1 MSRTLIFFLVV
12 VTLGLALLLAWLGL
26 ATVPS
31 NLLGWF
37 LLIMGLVYFFGVVI
51 VYWFRR
57 IQFWKPHAK
66 GETIREERSDG
77 SFWFIV
83 IGMIAAFYVPPS
95 EYLLL
100 EAILPRVVFMQIIG
114 LFIIVL
120 GSILFVWA
128 RGALGQFYS
137 GHVSVIEGQRL
148 VQDGPYRFI
157 RHPAYMGYLMLA
169 LGVALGYSSV
179 IGLLAILGLLLPSL
193 LYRINVEEKLL
204 SEYFGEAY
212 RRYASRTRRLLP
224 GIW

>member
-1 MSRTLIFFLVV
+1 MSRALTFFLVV
-12 VTLGLALLLAWLGL
+12 ITLGLALLLAWLGL

-31 NLLGWF
+31 NWLGWF
-37 LLIMGLVYFFGVVI
+37 LLITGLVYFFGVLI

-57 IQFWKPHAK
+57 IQFWKPRAK
-66 GETIREERSDG
+66 GETVKEERNDR
-77 SFWFIV
+77 SFWLIAA
-83 IGMIAAFYVPPS
+83 GMIAAFYVPPG

-100 EAILPRVVFMQIIG
+100 ESVLPRVVSMQIIG
-114 LFIIVL
+114 LFLIVL

-128 RGALGQFYS
+128 RRTLGHFYS

-157 RHPAYMGYLMLA
+157 RHPAYAGYLLLA
-169 LGVALGYSSV
+169 LGEALGYSSA

-204 SEYFGEAY
+204 SAHFGEAHQ
-212 RRYASRTRRLLP
+212 RYASRTRRWLP